1 MIARE
6 KHIEA
11 NGSTNEILI
20 KMINTFGSEGGFD
33 AILARIEDHEQNP
46 LSINILESIIISFA
60 RCHGLYYRKFAK
72 AYFPR
77 FITACL
83 ACIKNSTPENFKLL
97 NSDKLKRI
105 LESLDLLAKRCMT
118 LGQKYEVLSPS

>member
-11 NGSTNEILI
+11 YGTTNEILI
-20 KMINTFGSEGGFD
+20 TMINSFGKEGGFD
-33 AILARIEDHEQNP
+33 RILERLEDHDQNP
-46 LSINILESIIISFA
+46 VSINILESIVISLA

-72 AYFPR
+72 AYSPR

-83 ACIKNSTPENFKLL
+83 SCIKETTPENFKLL

-105 LESLDLLAKRCMT
+105 LENLDLLAKRCMT
-118 LGQKYEVLSPS
+118 LGQKYEVQTL